1 MMSIYI
7 VWVTHI
13 SKKEKKKKMYSLI
26 VYRQF
31 YFSTLIVELSRN
43 LTNKM

>member
-1 MMSIYI
+1 MSIYI
-7 VWVTHI
+7 VWVTHL
-13 SKKEKKKKMYSLI
+13 SKKEKKKKKMYSLI